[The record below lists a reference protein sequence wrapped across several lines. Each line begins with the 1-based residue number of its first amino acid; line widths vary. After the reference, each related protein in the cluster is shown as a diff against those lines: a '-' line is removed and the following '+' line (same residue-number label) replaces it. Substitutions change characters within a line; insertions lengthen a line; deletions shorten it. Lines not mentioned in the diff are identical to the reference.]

1 MNDTGQ
7 DMRAALLAGSDDV
20 PPGIDLLRGVR
31 EQAVARHR
39 QRRRVRVLVP
49 AGAVAGVVAAALAV
63 AVASGGHEPAPANA
77 TPGARTGAVTAAMV
91 RHVASASLAALA
103 YSGRAVVS
111 YQESGTAVQPTTG
124 TDVITFSGGNWNE
137 ILNEN
142 IAGHVQQAVNRVVD
156 RQAYYDFTTS
166 PSSPGWLHDT
176 GPDAVPALDIPDPRT
191 LLAALRPDAGFTAA
205 GDKMTG
211 GVRLEGLRA
220 TRLAALSGFVNS
232 LPWAQPGEHL
242 TALTLWADPAG
253 VVRGIDIALAGTTKH
268 YPISLTKAQLDQ
280 LLSKYHKHL
289 TEQDVIDTYGRGVK
303 PVNQT
308 TATTVTVTFTGIG
321 QPQTITAPS
330 HYTDV
335 HGQD

>member
-1 MNDTGQ
+1 M
-7 DMRAALLAGSDDV
+7 GSDLRRQITELVDRGAEPV
-20 PPGIDLLRGVR
+20 SLREIRELPRTGAVRPPRRPGRIAATAGGI
-31 EQAVARHR
+31 AI
-39 QRRRVRVLVP
+39 
-49 AGAVAGVVAAALAV
+49 AGAAAALAL
-63 AVASGGHEPAPANA
+63 AVPSGGHEPAPAST

-103 YSGRAVVS
+103 YSGRALVS
-111 YQESGTAVQPTTG
+111 YQDSGTAIQPTTG
-124 TDVITFSGGNWNE
+124 TDDITFSGGNWND
-137 ILNEN
+137 IVNEN
-142 IAGHVQQAVNRVVD
+142 IAGHVQQYVNRVVD
-156 RQAYYDFTTS
+156 GQAYGYFTTS
-166 PSSPGWLHDT
+166 FGWVHDT
-176 GPDAVPALDIPDPRT
+176 GPDAVQALDIPDPRT
-191 LLAALRPDAGFTAA
+191 MLAALRPDAGFTAA

-220 TRLAALSGFVNS
+220 TKLAALSGFVNS

-253 VVRGIDIALAGTTKH
+253 VVRGIDIALAGTTKY

-280 LLSKYHKHL
+280 LQSEYHKHI
-289 TEQDVIDTYGRGVK
+289 TEQEVIDTYGRGVK

-330 HYTDV
+330 QYRDEN
-335 HGQD
+335 GQGS

>member
-1 MNDTGQ
+1 
-7 DMRAALLAGSDDV
+7 
-20 PPGIDLLRGVR
+20 
-31 EQAVARHR
+31 
-39 QRRRVRVLVP
+39 
-49 AGAVAGVVAAALAV
+49 
-63 AVASGGHEPAPANA
+63 
-77 TPGARTGAVTAAMV
+77 MV

-103 YSGRAVVS
+103 YSGRALVS
-111 YQESGTAVQPTTG
+111 YQDSGTAVQPNTG
-124 TDVITFSGGNWNE
+124 TDDITFSGGNWNE
-137 ILNEN
+137 IIYEN

-156 RQAYYDFTTS
+156 GQAYDYFTTS

-176 GPDAVPALDIPDPRT
+176 GPDAVQALDIPDPRT

-220 TRLAALSGFVNS
+220 IRLAALSGFVNS
-232 LPWAQPGEHL
+232 LPWADPGEHL

-253 VVRGIDIALAGTTKH
+253 VVRGIDIALAGTTKY
-268 YPISLTKAQLDQ
+268 YPISLTEAQMDQ
-280 LLSKYHKHL
+280 LQSEYGKHI
-289 TEQDVIDTYGRGVK
+289 TEQDVIDAYGRGSK